1 MPESVS
7 PTTIR
12 FDPKD
17 RALIEAV
24 AHACGVT
31 LSQYIRDAALAAA
44 RGYRDAEGMEVVLER
59 DRAYLNDQALRTTR
73 QAERRRELLGDGA
86 ADDPGRSRRS

>member
-17 RALIEAV
+17 RALLEAV

-31 LSQYIRDAALAAA
+31 LSEYVREAALAAA
-44 RGYRDAEGMEVVLER
+44 RGYRDAEGMDAVLER
-59 DRAYLNDQALRTTR
+59 DRAYLKERARKSSRLAD
-73 QAERRRELLGDGA
+73 RRRALLEDVASEDQGGHG
-86 ADDPGRSRRS
+86 P